1 MALSALSGQ
10 NSMTATMRQ
19 AVHAAPLAGGGGPGP
34 RCAAPSAPRLPV
46 LRSRTCC
53 GGEMKAV
60 ACSDISRPPLCAPF
74 FLFAA
79 ARRLIG
85 NTLPIAHKLILAR
98 LHRAAVAKC
107 SPGTPWSLFATRRRK
122 DAGGFAGNRYEIF
135 ALTLEHG
142 LAQYAAIS
150 HAAELHLGQNVRP
163 YPRGFRFIDRVRQW
177 RFADDQR
184 IERRLC

>member
-1 MALSALSGQ
+1 MALSALSGH

-53 GGEMKAV
+53 GGEMKFV
-60 ACSDISRPPLCAPF
+60 ACSVISPPPLCAPL

-85 NTLPIAHKLILAR
+85 NTLPIAHKLIL
-98 LHRAAVAKC
+98 
-107 SPGTPWSLFATRRRK
+107 RRRDCIGQQLQYVFPE
-122 DAGGFAGNRYEIF
+122 DAMVPVRHPSPRGRRRLCRNGYEIF
-135 ALTLEHG
+135 AQTLEHG
-142 LAQYAAIS
+142 LAQHAAIS
-150 HAAELHLGQNVRP
+150 HAAELHLGQNVVP
-163 YPRGFRFIDRVRQW
+163 TWLSVY
-177 RFADDQR
+177 
-184 IERRLC
+184 